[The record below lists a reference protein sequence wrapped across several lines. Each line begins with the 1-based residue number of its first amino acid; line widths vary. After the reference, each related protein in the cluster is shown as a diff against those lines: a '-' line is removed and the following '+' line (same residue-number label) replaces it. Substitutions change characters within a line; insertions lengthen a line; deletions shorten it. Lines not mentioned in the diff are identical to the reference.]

1 MGRRPKEID
10 RKQFENLCGLQ
21 CTHEAKKQRRLLGIN
36 VRGKTAKVTRRP
48 CVYRYID
55 ADDGIVKY
63 VGIVYKNSLDKRIQD
78 HYYTDDWCFGK
89 RWTIEYF
96 ECDTRSEAE
105 AFESHLISLY
115 GSDKYYNKAKSN
127 WGINRFLPDVEK
139 LWKVAETSD
148 FSDQETLEAAL
159 LFRLFLRNKEI
170 EKARKIYEFFE
181 FSELRG

>member
-10 RKQFENLCGLQ
+10 QKQFENLCGLQ
-21 CTHEAKKQRRLLGIN
+21 CTHEAKKQRRLF
-36 VRGKTAKVTRRP
+36 
-48 CVYRYID
+48 
-55 ADDGIVKY
+55 
-63 VGIVYKNSLDKRIQD
+63 GIVYKNSLDKRIQD

-170 EKARKIYEFFE
+170 EKARQIYQFFE